1 MSVDV
6 QVIGTQVKAAMDQ
19 KLLIKFYYRKPD
31 DIGMAIRRGIP
42 YEMATTKDGNRV
54 VRCYDLDRG
63 EVRAFRLDRFET
75 EDVEFFHPRNFL
87 SEEKWEA
94 IDMMYLTA

>member
-1 MSVDV
+1 MPVD
-6 QVIGTQVKAAMDQ
+6 QEAVKIQINAAMKE

-31 DIGMAIRRGIP
+31 DGMAIRRGVP
-42 YEMATTKDGNRV
+42 YEIDSTKDGNEL
-54 VRCYDLDRG
+54 VRCYDIDRG

-75 EDVEFFHPRNFL
+75 DNVEFFHPQTFI

-94 IDMMYLTA
+94 INEMYLTA

>member
-31 DIGMAIRRGIP
+31 EIGMSIRRGLP
-42 YEMATTKDGNRV
+42 YELSSTKDGNEI

-75 EDVEFFHPRNFL
+75 ENVEFFHPLTFM
-87 SEEKWEA
+87 SEEKFEA
-94 IDMMYLTA
+94 IDAMYLTA